1 MLETLWELFQHQK
14 INQAEHS
21 AQSAKLTA
29 QANLEG
35 IAYMRSQIDT
45 LTLANQAMWE
55 LLSERHGLTEHDL
68 RQKMEEVDLR
78 DGKLDGKLTRTEIK
92 QCNEC
97 GHKVGKHRENCYWC
111 GANLIIDTS
120 FS

>member
-1 MLETLWELFQHQK
+1 MLDSLWELFQNHR
-14 INQAEHS
+14 ISSVE
-21 AQSAKLTA
+21 QSANSAKITA
-29 QANLEG
+29 QANLDG

-55 LLSERHGLTEHDL
+55 LLSERHGLTDHDL
-68 RQKMEEVDLR
+68 RKKMEEVDLR

-92 QCNEC
+92 QCREC

-111 GANLIIDTS
+111 GANLIIDNS
-120 FS
+120 FN